1 MEGVLNVLFL
11 NLERNT
17 VLEVKGKYEIL
28 FSNWLGTVEHSVGLI
43 EPAADTDVFVQSA
56 L

>member
-1 MEGVLNVLFL
+1 MQFL
-11 NLERNT
+11 RLKENT
-17 VLEVKGKYEIL
+17 YEIL
-28 FSNWLGTVEHSVGLI
+28 FSSWLCTVEHSVGLI